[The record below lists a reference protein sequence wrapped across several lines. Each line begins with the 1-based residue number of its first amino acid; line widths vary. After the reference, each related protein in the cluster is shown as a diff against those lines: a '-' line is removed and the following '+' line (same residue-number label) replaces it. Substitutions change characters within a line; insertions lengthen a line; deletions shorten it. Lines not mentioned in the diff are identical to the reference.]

1 MRTRLPFI
9 TTLILLVLAACSSGT
24 PTAPTPT
31 ALALTQSINSANGTV
46 TLSYPAGWAAS
57 AESVVIKVGNTA
69 DVLNAPAPAAGQFQM
84 RVATGPVDAL
94 PDVSADAKPRDIL
107 THFTKGIAS
116 SALTLSAVG
125 DVTIGS
131 HSAARVDVT
140 AKDGQGA
147 IIALN
152 LGDGIYA
159 LISAN
164 SAPNELAKFEPSM
177 NAIIDSIRYT
187 APEATPGT

>member
-9 TTLILLVLAACSSGT
+9 ITLILFLLAACSGGT
-24 PTAPTPT
+24 TTAPTPT
-31 ALALTQSINSANGTV
+31 ALPLSQSITSASGTV

-57 AESVVIKVGNTA
+57 AESVVIKVGNTP

-94 PDVSADAKPRDIL
+94 PDVNADARPRDIL
-107 THFTKGIAS
+107 THFTKGIS
-116 SALTLSAVG
+116 SGALNLSAISEVN
-125 DVTIGS
+125 IGS
-131 HSAARVDVT
+131 HSAARLDVT